1 MILVIILLI
10 GDKESFFMGLYI
22 FLIILGV
29 VSLIYLITLFFK
41 ESLLQFILKG
51 CLVPLI
57 LAVYISVAEVRLWQV
72 ILALVFGWI
81 GDVLLLKTS
90 NILRFKLGLVSFLIG
105 HVLYIIALFKYAHPL
120 NIPVLIISAAVA
132 ACYGVF
138 IFRVIHSP
146 HEMRIP
152 VMAYEVILLT
162 MAVFALQ
169 FFLAQGRMLGAFV
182 FIGSICFVAS
192 DTMLTLLTF
201 RKINL
206 YVLVMITYIAAQ
218 LLITLGFG
226 LMKV

>member
-1 MILVIILLI
+1 MELNI
-10 GDKESFFMGLYI
+10 I
-22 FLIILGV
+22 FLLVLGV
-29 VSLIYLITLFFK
+29 VSLVYLATLFFK

-57 LAVYISVAEVRLWQV
+57 LAVYITSANTVLLLIVP
-72 ILALVFGWI
+72 ALVLGWI
-81 GDVLLLKTS
+81 GDILLLKTS

-105 HVLYIIALFKYAHPL
+105 HVLYIITLFKYAQPF
-120 NIPVLIISAAVA
+120 NIVVLIISAAVA
-132 ACYGVF
+132 ACYGIF
-138 IFRVIHSP
+138 IFKVIHTP

-152 VMAYEVILLT
+152 VMVYEVILLA

-169 FFLAQGRMLGAFV
+169 FFLAQGGMLGAFV

-218 LLITLGFG
+218 LLITMGFG
-226 LMKV
+226 MMKP

>member
-1 MILVIILLI
+1 MELKII
-10 GDKESFFMGLYI
+10 FMV
-22 FLIILGV
+22 ILGV
-29 VSLIYLITLFFK
+29 VSLVYLATLFFK
-41 ESLLQFILKG
+41 EGLLQFILKG

-57 LAVYISVAEVRLWQV
+57 LAVYISSANTILLLIV
-72 ILALVFGWI
+72 LALVLGWI
-81 GDVLLLKTS
+81 GDILLLKTS
-90 NILRFKLGLVSFLIG
+90 NLLRFKLGLVSFLIG
-105 HVLYIIALFKYAHPL
+105 HVLYIVTLLKYAQPL
-120 NIPVLIISAAVA
+120 NIVVLIISAAVA
-132 ACYGVF
+132 TCYGIF
-138 IFRVIHSP
+138 IFKVIHSP

-152 VMAYEVILLT
+152 VMVYEVILLT

-169 FFLAQGRMLGAFV
+169 FFLAQGEMLGAFV

-226 LMKV
+226 LIR